1 MSWAVVWNRRIEQ
14 CEVWGGGSGVGP
26 SSSVVGQARR
36 IEDWAKAR
44 PIRPD
49 ERFVR
54 YRTASIGSQVGPAVM
69 SSRGALAGEAS
80 IAAYEGG
87 LDGGRERWSA
97 LEQI

>member
-1 MSWAVVWNRRIEQ
+1 MVWNRRMEQ
-14 CEVWGGGSGVGP
+14 CEVSGGGSGVGP
-26 SSSVVGQARR
+26 SNSVVGQERR
-36 IEDWAKAR
+36 IEDWARAR

-69 SSRGALAGEAS
+69 SSRGALAGDAS
-80 IAAYEGG
+80 IAYERG

-97 LEQI
+97 PEQI